1 MSWVAGDNLYHIAFD
16 LSGFPLIPFLSGIVD
31 VLETVW
37 NEDSQLLS
45 FIVRG
50 KVPRVFEDGDLIAQP
65 LRRYRRTRM
74 GMILVESDSTCPSCQ
89 EAHQS
94 DLGHQ

>member
-1 MSWVAGDNLYHIAFD
+1 
-16 LSGFPLIPFLSGIVD
+16 
-31 VLETVW
+31 
-37 NEDSQLLS
+37 
-45 FIVRG
+45 
-50 KVPRVFEDGDLIAQP
+50 VFEDGDLIAQP